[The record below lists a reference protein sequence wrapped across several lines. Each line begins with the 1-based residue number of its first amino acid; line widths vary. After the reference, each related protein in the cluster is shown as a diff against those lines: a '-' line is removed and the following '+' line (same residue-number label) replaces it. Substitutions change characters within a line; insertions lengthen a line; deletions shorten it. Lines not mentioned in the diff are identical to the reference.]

1 MTMQIAKQ
9 REGVWMAESSVVAV
23 DRELVATLVT
33 DCGATAA
40 GRTRLCVHGE
50 ATDAVHE
57 MLIVLDARTYVRP
70 HRHHGKS
77 ESYHVIQGRGRV
89 VLFDETGAV
98 ARVVLLGDYGSG
110 RSFFFRLS
118 EPSFHT
124 LLVDTPR
131 LILHE
136 TTGGPFVPGDA
147 EVAPWAP
154 AADAEPAIIKA
165 YLATLRRGLD
175 DEEQS

>member
-1 MTMQIAKQ
+1 MRITKQ
-9 REGVWMAESSVVAV
+9 REGVWTTRSLVVAV
-23 DRELVATLVT
+23 DRELVETLVV
-33 DCGATAA
+33 DCGATSA
-40 GRTRLCVHGE
+40 GRTRLCAHGRL
-50 ATDAVHE
+50 TDAVHE
-57 MLIVLDARTYVRP
+57 MLIVLAAGTYVRP

-77 ESYHVIQGRGRV
+77 ESYHVIEGRGRV
-89 VLFDETGAV
+89 VLFGETGAV
-98 ARVVLLGDYGSG
+98 ARVVPLGDYRSG

-131 LILHE
+131 LVLHE

-154 AADAEPAIIKA
+154 AADADPSIVND
-165 YLATLRRGLD
+165 YVATLRRALD
-175 DEEQS
+175 HEGRS